1 MKEVTIMRG
10 IPGSGKST
18 FVRNQIKNKSNQH
31 ISSAFCSADKFFI
44 ENGIYRF
51 IPNLLASAHEYCF
64 RDFISMIN
72 LNIDAIY
79 VDNTNLT
86 PVECSPYV
94 LSGRS
99 FGYDIVFCDFKSVTV
114 AQCIERDTKNIPE
127 ATMYN
132 MMATFCNYSPMKRV
146 VPYWNGNGFEYIEV

>member
-1 MKEVTIMRG
+1 MKKVVIMRG
-10 IPGSGKST
+10 IPGSGKT
-18 FVRNQIKNKSNQH
+18 TLVNKKMKENIKEGKT
-31 ISSAFCSADKFFI
+31 ACTCSADSFFMM
-44 ENGIYRF
+44 NGR
-51 IPNLLASAHEYCF
+51 YCF
-64 RDFISMIN
+64 DAWLLSEAHCHCFIGFNFAISAGF
-72 LNIDAIY
+72 DYIY

-114 AQCIERDTKNIPE
+114 AQCIERDTKGVPE

-132 MMATFCNYSPMKRV
+132 MMATFRNYSPMKRA